1 MGATNEPVKKEFN
14 SEFVAQDGTTEFAVE
29 VSTEQEPNKDTEKA
43 SVEVSDMEADLAEEV
58 LKEKVTS
65 EESIAA
71 GEGEYFPEETNR
83 LEEKIAS
90 KELVSLQ
97 QVEAEESIENVSHED
112 TIVAESLVTVEEF
125 QEEVTNVPVKEDVS
139 DVEADLA
146 KEVSAGDE
154 LSIQEKNEINAEVEE
169 DGTTEFGEDV
179 STQQG
184 ANEEAEKA
192 AVEASDMEADLAV
205 EVSKE
210 EVVYEESVA
219 AGDELSIKEEV
230 APEES
235 NSLAEIMA
243 SEEPVSEEKVAT
255 VEFIEEVAP
264 EDLAKNAVT
273 VEEFQE
279 ATNNESVQNLDVDL
293 AEEVVSEEPD
303 AAGNELS
310 FKVEVV
316 PGETNSL
323 AEIFF
328 SEEPVLEKAV
338 VAEEYIEEVAPED
351 SIEADIVAVK
361 EEKEEIE
368 QPIVK
373 DEEVL
378 KKIEVEDEEEIVVK
392 TPVVTIKKQVVI
404 KPLHPKAR
412 KNFSSLA
419 TESVKARYGRTVNPT
434 ESRFSA
440 KQKVMLMAC
449 SRNQFASISARLLS
463 PTRDN
468 SNDLTR
474 TAAELLNYQAVKKV
488 KKHSGLPAIS
498 YSSVIESKKDRR

>member
-1 MGATNEPVKKEFN
+1 MGATNEPVKKDFN
-14 SEFVAQDGTTEFAVE
+14 AEFVAQDGTTEFAVE

-43 SVEVSDMEADLAEEV
+43 AVEVSDMEADLAEEV

-235 NSLAEIMA
+235 NSLAEVMA
-243 SEEPVSEEKVAT
+243 SEEPVSEEKVAA

-293 AEEVVSEEPD
+293 AEEVSKEEVVYEESV
-303 AAGNELS
+303 AAVDELS
-310 FKVEVV
+310 IK
-316 PGETNSL
+316 
-323 AEIFF
+323 
-328 SEEPVLEKAV
+328 
-338 VAEEYIEEVAPED
+338 EEVAPEE
-351 SIEADIVAVK
+351 SK
-361 EEKEEIE
+361 
-368 QPIVK
+368 
-373 DEEVL
+373 
-378 KKIEVEDEEEIVVK
+378 
-392 TPVVTIKKQVVI
+392 
-404 KPLHPKAR
+404 
-412 KNFSSLA
+412 SLA
-419 TESVKARYGRTVNPT
+419 EVAPEDLAKNAVTV
-434 ESRFSA
+434 E
-440 KQKVMLMAC
+440 
-449 SRNQFASISARLLS
+449 
-463 PTRDN
+463 
-468 SNDLTR
+468 
-474 TAAELLNYQAVKKV
+474 E
-488 KKHSGLPAIS
+488 
-498 YSSVIESKKDRR
+498 